1 MRALKVFLKLSPFVI
16 AFLRDRRR
24 FIVFGR
30 PARRSEKQHRRRAER
45 LTATLA
51 GLGPAFIKLAQVF
64 GSRADILPEPY
75 LSSISTLADQVPP
88 LAPGVAERVIEA
100 EVGRA
105 AGEIFDRFD
114 SEPLAAAS
122 LGQVHRASYGGREV
136 VVKILRPGVEAIV
149 RQDLDV
155 SFKILFVL
163 NILFP
168 NHHVRA
174 ITAIVQ
180 EFQRRITDEM
190 DFREEARYAAI
201 LRKNFATERRV
212 VVPDVVTPLTRQRV
226 LVLEFI
232 EGTRID
238 RLQERLAAR
247 ELDLT
252 TLISTIVE
260 LYLQMMLID
269 GVFHADPH
277 PGNLLV
283 DREGRVVLLDFGMV
297 LPVERETRLRII
309 RTILSAARQDVDG
322 VINGFYELGILDPDV
337 DRGTVRDAAQQ
348 LMALSFRD
356 DYSPRQL
363 QRLVDEVL
371 KAFYDWPLML
381 PSQLV
386 YFGRAAV
393 LVEGIGLRYDPNFNG
408 MTVIRP
414 AVERYRGRMLSGLLE
429 GDGKSALT
437 DWTHEAATTVRT
449 LRDLLRRVEREE
461 LRVRWH
467 PRDTLELQRFLAQ
480 QVRRGLLAV
489 FAFTIALITSILYL
503 AVRRVEILILGL
515 LLSFGMFVVILVLPS
530 HLFQN
535 PLRFRARWPR
545 GTAPRD

>member
-1 MRALKVFLKLSPFVI
+1 MRALKVFLKLFPFVV

-24 FIVFGR
+24 FIVFGK
-30 PARRSEKQHRRRAER
+30 PARRTDAQHRRRAAR

-75 LSSISTLADQVPP
+75 LSAISTLADQVPP

-100 EVGRA
+100 EIGQPA
-105 AGEIFDRFD
+105 SAIFGRFD

-155 SFKILFVL
+155 SFKILFLL

-180 EFQRRITDEM
+180 EFQRRISDEM
-190 DFREEARYAAI
+190 DFREEARYAGI
-201 LRKNFATERRV
+201 LRRNFAAEPRV
-212 VVPDVVTPLTRQRV
+212 VIPEVVAPLTRQRI
-226 LVLEFI
+226 LVLEYI

-238 RLQERLAAR
+238 RLQERLAAHEF
-247 ELDLT
+247 ELAALVR
-252 TLISTIVE
+252 TIVE

-363 QRLVDEVL
+363 QRLVEEVL
-371 KAFYDWPLML
+371 KTFYDWPLML

-414 AVERYRGRMLSGLLE
+414 AVDHYKDRMLSGLLE
-429 GDGKSALT
+429 GDGKSVLD
-437 DWTHEAATTVRT
+437 DWTHEAQSTIRT

-480 QVRRGLLAV
+480 QVRRGLLAI

-503 AVRRVEILILGL
+503 AVRRIEILIVGL

-535 PLRFRARWPR
+535 PLRFRARWPNAKK
-545 GTAPRD
+545 GW